1 LKKYIL
7 IAFLIRLMVHSSIAQ
22 EPTISW
28 QRNIGGTGNEFD
40 LISAENFQ
48 GDIFI
53 AGKTYSSNNGDIPL
67 NNGGSDIYIAK
78 LNSAGTTIWS
88 KNYGGN
94 LDDLPAS
101 ITPTTDGGVV
111 ILCYS
116 ASTSGLFNE
125 AGVWLLKL
133 NNAGSEVF
141 KIFYGGNPDLKGS
154 VIQTTDG
161 GFIFLSTKTVAS
173 NALNFWVVKT
183 NSAGVLT
190 WQNTYGGP
198 SNEYAADIIEL
209 NNFYYLLGE
218 SESSVVNSQATN
230 GLSDLLFIKI
240 NSIGTTQWTKLLGG
254 PGYDEGIGVVLD
266 ENNKFIILGNKQGIG
281 SNSDIWIINMDA
293 VGDFPSTDYTIG
305 KTKNEFAKDIFFLE
319 SSYTAVIVAEN
330 YSDWFETQE
339 PDTSNILLAELILYG
354 GTPTPLILGGN
365 GYDSPT
371 SITSTIDGGLLVSG
385 HSFSTLG
392 NFNNKGGSDFWI
404 AKLAYP
410 CPNEL
415 SLDAATF
422 TKSISRKAG
431 NFITT
436 NSTFTGPNTK
446 VKLRSNYIILE
457 EGFSV
462 EPGTVFETEIGGC
475 QN

>member
-1 LKKYIL
+1 
-7 IAFLIRLMVHSSIAQ
+7 MVHSSIAQ

-94 LDDLPAS
+94 LDDFPAS
-101 ITPTTDGGVV
+101 ITPTSDGGIV

-116 ASTSGLFNE
+116 ASNSGILNSAGVLDQE
-125 AGVWLLKL
+125 GVWLLKL
-133 NNAGSEVF
+133 NNAGTEVF
-141 KIFYGGNPDLKGS
+141 KIFYGGNPDIKGS
-154 VIQTTDG
+154 VKQTADG
-161 GFIFLSTKTVAS
+161 GYIFLSTKTVAS
-173 NALNFWVVKT
+173 NGLNFWVVKT
-183 NSAGVLT
+183 TASGALS
-190 WQNTYGGP
+190 WENTYGGP
-198 SNEYAADIIEL
+198 LNEYAADIIEL
-209 NNFYYLLGE
+209 NGFYYLLGK
-218 SESSVVNSQATN
+218 SESSSVNGKTTH

-240 NSIGTTQWTKLLGG
+240 NGTGTTQWTELLGG
-254 PGYDEGIGVVLD
+254 PSNDEGVSVVLD
-266 ENNKFIILGNKQGIG
+266 ENNNFIILGNKQGVG
-281 SNSDIWIINMDA
+281 ANSGGSDIWIINMDA
-293 VGDFPSTDYTIG
+293 LGDFPPSDYTIG

-319 SSYTAVIVAEN
+319 SSFTAVIVAEN
-330 YSDWFETQE
+330 YSKWLEPPEPE
-339 PDTSNILLAELILYG
+339 PDTSNILIAELIALG
-354 GTPTPLILGGN
+354 GNQTPHILGGN

-371 SITSTIDGGLLVSG
+371 SITSTIDGGILVSG
-385 HSFSTLG
+385 HSYSTDG
-392 NFNNKGGSDFWI
+392 NFSNNGGSNFWI
-404 AKLAYP
+404 AKLSYP

-422 TKSISRKAG
+422 TKSISREAE

-436 NSTFTGPNTK
+436 NSTFTGSNTK
-446 VKLRSNYIILE
+446 VKLRSNYLILK